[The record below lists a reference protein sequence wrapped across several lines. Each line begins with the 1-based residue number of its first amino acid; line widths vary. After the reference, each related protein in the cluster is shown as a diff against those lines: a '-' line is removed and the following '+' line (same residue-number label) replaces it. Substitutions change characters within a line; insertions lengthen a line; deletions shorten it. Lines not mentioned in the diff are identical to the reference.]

1 MDAKIE
7 RVQSAPAMQRIA
19 HLFACLG
26 VAAGCQRG
34 AGSAGPPVSEPYRS
48 DIENLCDSL
57 ARSGADQLPSGD
69 RALALATWL
78 AAHQETQEAHDYLAR
93 IQPLTGEPKA
103 AALEAEARRA
113 GLPRCALA
121 DQWRAAAPPAP

>member
-19 HLFACLG
+19 YLFACLG

-69 RALALATWL
+69 RALALASWL
-78 AAHQETQEAHDYLAR
+78 
-93 IQPLTGEPKA
+93 
-103 AALEAEARRA
+103 
-113 GLPRCALA
+113 
-121 DQWRAAAPPAP
+121 APPAHGL